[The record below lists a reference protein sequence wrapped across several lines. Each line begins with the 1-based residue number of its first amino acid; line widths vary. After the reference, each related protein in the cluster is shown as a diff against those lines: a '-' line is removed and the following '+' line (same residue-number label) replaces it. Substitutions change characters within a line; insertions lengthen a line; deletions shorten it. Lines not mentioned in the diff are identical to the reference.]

1 MDQAENL
8 RQLVK
13 NSIVQGGPVILTVA
27 SGKGGTGKTSFSINF
42 SIALA
47 QKGKSVMVID
57 ADFGL
62 ANVDLMLGGNPR
74 YHIGDVLDGR
84 VTLREAICQGHGGIW
99 YVAGGSGVMELL
111 NLKASRLDA
120 LQRQLQELDTKLDF
134 IIFDCGA
141 GVNSQVMRL
150 MAATDECL
158 LLVTPEPTAIVD
170 AFVLVKSL
178 SALQPPPPIRFVMN
192 RAETPLEAMTM
203 ARSFKSIVQKYL
215 NREMEFLG
223 HISFD
228 KSVVHSIKK
237 QMPYVICYPNC
248 QAAKDIERI
257 AAQYAGGEP
266 RRGSGLRSLLER
278 MAMRRDR

>member
-84 VTLREAICQGHGGIW
+84 VTLREAI
-99 YVAGGSGVMELL
+99 
-111 NLKASRLDA
+111 
-120 LQRQLQELDTKLDF
+120 
-134 IIFDCGA
+134 
-141 GVNSQVMRL
+141 
-150 MAATDECL
+150 
-158 LLVTPEPTAIVD
+158 
-170 AFVLVKSL
+170 
-178 SALQPPPPIRFVMN
+178 
-192 RAETPLEAMTM
+192 
-203 ARSFKSIVQKYL
+203 
-215 NREMEFLG
+215 
-223 HISFD
+223 
-228 KSVVHSIKK
+228 
-237 QMPYVICYPNC
+237 
-248 QAAKDIERI
+248 
-257 AAQYAGGEP
+257 
-266 RRGSGLRSLLER
+266 
-278 MAMRRDR
+278 